1 MHRLADIKYHLWKDN
16 GIGSPGGDREYD
28 ELVAFGFAVAEFL
41 MAFQRR
47 IGERPMIA
55 HFHEWQ
61 GSAAIPIVKHRGAK
75 FATVFTTHATMVGRN
90 LSAANYELY
99 ENMHHI
105 DGGAVARDHL
115 FEHRHALEGAVTH
128 AADVFTT
135 VSEITAVES
144 EHFLGRRPD
153 ALVPNG
159 LNIERFAAPHEFQVL
174 HKENKERIHEFVMGH
189 FFPSYHFDLDKTLYV
204 FTSGRYEYRNK
215 GLDVFIEALHELNHR
230 MRAERSANPRS
241 WLSSSRAHP
250 ITRST
255 SNRSIA
261 RRCSTSCARPVSV
274 VAEEMGRRLIH
285 TIVHRPDADDGGSA
299 RRVRRQSGIKRM
311 MYALRHGTLP
321 SIITHDLKDDEKD
334 HGAAASARTAGYGTA
349 KKIA

>member
-1 MHRLADIKYHLWKDN
+1 
-16 GIGSPGGDREYD
+16 
-28 ELVAFGFAVAEFL
+28 
-41 MAFQRR
+41 
-47 IGERPMIA
+47 
-55 HFHEWQ
+55 
-61 GSAAIPIVKHRGAK
+61 
-75 FATVFTTHATMVGRN
+75 MVGRN

-189 FFPSYHFDLDKTLYV
+189 FFPSYHFDLEKTLYV
-204 FTSGRYEYRNK
+204 FVSGRYEYRNK

-230 MRAERSANPRS
+230 MRAEGSESTVVAFI
-241 WLSSSRAHP
+241 
-250 ITRST
+250 ITRAPYRALNVET
-255 SNRSIA
+255 LNRQA
-261 RRCSTSCARPVSV
+261 MFNELRETCDAV
-274 VAEEMGRRLIH
+274 VHDMGRRLFH
-285 TIVHRPDADDGGSA
+285 TIATGQMPTMDDLLDEYGG
-299 RRVRRQSGIKRM
+299 VRMKRM
-311 MYALRHGTLP
+311 MYAMRQSSLP
-321 SIITHDLKDDEKD
+321 SIITHDLQDDEKD
-334 HGAAASARTAGYGTA
+334 HGAAASAPPRPVEPRRRSRQGHLPPRVPQRHQPAAEHGL
-349 KKIA
+349 